1 MSKMSELALD
11 IQEEIDRGEFTFQQI
26 ADKYGVSLREVDAL
40 AFEIMEQDVMLYDHM
55 ERDWDEPYEPEGYD
69 YPDPDAEY
77 ESRYELEDF

>member
-1 MSKMSELALD
+1 MSKLTLD

-26 ADKYGVSLREVDAL
+26 ADNYGVSLREVDAL

-55 ERDWDEPYEPEGYD
+55 ERDWDEPFEPEGYD
-69 YPDPDAEY
+69 YPDAEY